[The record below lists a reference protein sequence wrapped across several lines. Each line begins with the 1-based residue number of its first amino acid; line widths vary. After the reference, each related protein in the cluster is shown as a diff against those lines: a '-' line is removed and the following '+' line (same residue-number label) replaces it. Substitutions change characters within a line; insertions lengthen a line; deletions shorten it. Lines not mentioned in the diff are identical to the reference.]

1 MLWTTALLLSPL
13 LGILILT
20 FLPRESKRLLQT
32 VGVLVAL
39 VPLVLALLM
48 YAQFDRDAEAM
59 QFDGSVPWFAIPIP
73 GGMGQGFV
81 FEYTV
86 GVDGL
91 SMALILLTA
100 IVSCVVA
107 LAAVHLAE
115 RVKAFLMLLFLLE
128 AGLLGTFVSLNLLL
142 FFLFFE
148 LVIVAMY
155 FLISF
160 WGFRERESAGIQF
173 LLYNGIGSLI
183 LLLALIVLLLH
194 TGTLDFLQL
203 QSMLGNEQYRTMAGL
218 GDPLRWGVLLAILAA
233 FAVKLPVVPLHTW
246 MIRVNQ
252 EAHPAVVMLESG
264 LVLKIGGYG
273 MMRLGVGLFPDLM
286 ASLGSL
292 LAILGLVN
300 LFYGGFLALVQQ
312 DLRRVLAY
320 ASVSHMG
327 IVLLG
332 LAAMNAS
339 GWQGVIFQLVSH
351 GLLSPLLFYILL
363 IIYLRT
369 GTTRLD
375 ELGGLIR
382 VMPVLSGVFLAA
394 AMGYL
399 GLPLM
404 SGFVSEFLTF
414 HGLFN
419 RLPGFAAVGVLG
431 MILTAAYLLRAMQG
445 ITFGPLIPRL
455 QEGGVND
462 VRVLEFIPA
471 IALLALVLLLGV
483 IPSVLGDP
491 LQNTL
496 QSLLLRLG
504 G

>member
-1 MLWTTALLLSPL
+1 MRFGAGLFPEQIRDFAFALAVF
-13 LGILILT
+13 GVINILYGALIA
-20 FLPRESKRLLQT
+20 FRQT
-32 VGVLVAL
+32 DIR
-39 VPLVLALLM
+39 LVLA
-48 YAQFDRDAEAM
+48 Y
-59 QFDGSVPWFAIPIP
+59 S
-73 GGMGQGFV
+73 
-81 FEYTV
+81 
-86 GVDGL
+86 
-91 SMALILLTA
+91 
-100 IVSCVVA
+100 
-107 LAAVHLAE
+107 
-115 RVKAFLMLLFLLE
+115 
-128 AGLLGTFVSLNLLL
+128 
-142 FFLFFE
+142 
-148 LVIVAMY
+148 
-155 FLISF
+155 
-160 WGFRERESAGIQF
+160 
-173 LLYNGIGSLI
+173 
-183 LLLALIVLLLH
+183 
-194 TGTLDFLQL
+194 
-203 QSMLGNEQYRTMAGL
+203 
-218 GDPLRWGVLLAILAA
+218 
-233 FAVKLPVVPLHTW
+233 
-246 MIRVNQ
+246 
-252 EAHPAVVMLESG
+252 
-264 LVLKIGGYG
+264 
-273 MMRLGVGLFPDLM
+273 
-286 ASLGSL
+286 
-292 LAILGLVN
+292 
-300 LFYGGFLALVQQ
+300 
-312 DLRRVLAY
+312 
-320 ASVSHMG
+320 SVSHMG

>member
-1 MLWTTALLLSPL
+1 
-13 LGILILT
+13 
-20 FLPRESKRLLQT
+20 
-32 VGVLVAL
+32 
-39 VPLVLALLM
+39 
-48 YAQFDRDAEAM
+48 
-59 QFDGSVPWFAIPIP
+59 
-73 GGMGQGFV
+73 
-81 FEYTV
+81 
-86 GVDGL
+86 
-91 SMALILLTA
+91 
-100 IVSCVVA
+100 
-107 LAAVHLAE
+107 
-115 RVKAFLMLLFLLE
+115 
-128 AGLLGTFVSLNLLL
+128 
-142 FFLFFE
+142 
-148 LVIVAMY
+148 
-155 FLISF
+155 
-160 WGFRERESAGIQF
+160 
-173 LLYNGIGSLI
+173 
-183 LLLALIVLLLH
+183 
-194 TGTLDFLQL
+194 
-203 QSMLGNEQYRTMAGL
+203 
-218 GDPLRWGVLLAILAA
+218 
-233 FAVKLPVVPLHTW
+233 
-246 MIRVNQ
+246 
-252 EAHPAVVMLESG
+252 
-264 LVLKIGGYG
+264 VLKIGGYG